1 MIDTLCWACSTSYP
15 IPHAACPHCGATNPN
30 VDLERAYRE
39 MDDRTLIAEPA
50 LLRRQ
55 AA

>member
-1 MIDTLCWACSTSYP
+1 METFCWNCSGSYFIDDR
-15 IPHAACPHCGATNPN
+15 ACPDCGATNPN
-30 VDLERAYRE
+30 VDLERAYQE